1 MLKDFRMQQILAS
14 GIGALIIIMLLL
26 MLVSIS
32 RLISLDQAITATTEN
47 RLPMVVT
54 AYNWEIQ
61 QLLAARHMRNIFLYD
76 PSQTAVEVKNIQ
88 DEKELQAHYMTDM
101 GQIGTTS
108 EAKALLAEIS
118 ASRDTYGAD
127 EDAFLAAA
135 SANDLVKAKPILMNR
150 ARPSQLAYI
159 ATLDK
164 LIDYEITHIK
174 SESRK
179 AKTTFLWGRNLLII
193 LAILGLGAGVVL
205 GNLLT
210 RLIHQMV
217 GGEPREVAAI
227 TNTIATGDL
236 RQQLKSAPTGSI
248 MAGLADMQASL
259 RGILRNIQAAVAQVA
274 SGSHE
279 LSTASDEMARATESI
294 AQSANNQKEGA
305 EQMAAAITELA
316 ASIVHVAASAQESQD
331 RLGETE
337 KATGRGE
344 QAGADATLAMTGITQ
359 TAQEIS
365 KAVTV
370 ITEIANQTNLLS
382 LNAAIEAAKAGTL
395 GKGFSVVA
403 EEVRKL
409 AERSGVAAKEI
420 DKLLLEAQNAVTQGS
435 ARVGATVQALQ
446 TIRQNMNGFAQL
458 ARHIAQATVEQKT
471 TGGEAAKQVEHGVQE
486 ATQTASAATELA
498 ATTEQISR
506 TASNLAEVA
515 RSLSNQIVTFQ
526 V

>member
-1 MLKDFRMQQILAS
+1 
-14 GIGALIIIMLLL
+14 MLLL

-76 PSQTAVEVKNIQ
+76 PSKTAVEVKNIQ

-279 LSTASDEMARATESI
+279 LSAASDEMARATESRTPDI
-294 AQSANNQKEGA
+294 PPSFDVRFG
-305 EQMAAAITELA
+305 L
-316 ASIVHVAASAQESQD
+316 
-331 RLGETE
+331 
-337 KATGRGE
+337 
-344 QAGADATLAMTGITQ
+344 
-359 TAQEIS
+359 
-365 KAVTV
+365 
-370 ITEIANQTNLLS
+370 
-382 LNAAIEAAKAGTL
+382 
-395 GKGFSVVA
+395 FS
-403 EEVRKL
+403 
-409 AERSGVAAKEI
+409 G
-420 DKLLLEAQNAVTQGS
+420 
-435 ARVGATVQALQ
+435 
-446 TIRQNMNGFAQL
+446 
-458 ARHIAQATVEQKT
+458 
-471 TGGEAAKQVEHGVQE
+471 
-486 ATQTASAATELA
+486 
-498 ATTEQISR
+498 
-506 TASNLAEVA
+506 
-515 RSLSNQIVTFQ
+515 
-526 V
+526 